1 MRHLGTMYLAKAK
14 PIADKAADG
23 TFQLTLALVD
33 NQGENRKEGYRV
45 RWEGPAAQAFWDA
58 HRAELLPGAI
68 CRVELSHLRQHMG
81 SAYPFAPELRARVVS
96 LEICPKRSPA
106 EREQL
111 SNQEHSQPAAA
122 AA

>member
-14 PIADKAADG
+14 PVADKAADG

-33 NQGENRKEGYRV
+33 NMGDGRKEGYRV
-45 RWEGPAAQAFWDA
+45 RWDGPAAQAFWDA

-81 SAYPFAPELRARVVS
+81 SAYPYVPELRARVVS
-96 LEICPKRSPA
+96 LEICPKRSQA
-106 EREQL
+106 KHGQL
-111 SNQEHSQPAAA
+111 SNQEQSNTAATA
-122 AA
+122 A

>member
-14 PIADKAADG
+14 PVADKAADG

-33 NQGENRKEGYRV
+33 NLGDGRKEGYRV
-45 RWEGPAAQAFWDA
+45 RWKGPAAQAFWDT

-68 CRVELSHLRQHMG
+68 CRVELSHLSQHMG
-81 SAYPFAPELRARVVS
+81 ATYPYAPELHARVVS

-111 SNQEHSQPAAA
+111 SNQEQSNTAATVA
-122 AA
+122 